1 MNTPGADVA
10 SLWQDVV
17 LLRWH
22 MSEET
27 VGNIFSK
34 AHLSLLPLIYEIMSQ
49 GHVQPGIIK
58 QDLNCSII

>member
-10 SLWQDVV
+10 SLWQDLV

-22 MSEET
+22 MSEAT
-27 VGNIFSK
+27 VGNIFTQ
-34 AHLSLLPLIYEIMSQ
+34 AHLSILPLIYEIMSS
-49 GHVQPGIIK
+49 GLVEPGIIK

>member
-10 SLWQDVV
+10 SLWQDWV

-22 MSEET
+22 MSEAT
-27 VGNIFSK
+27 VGNIFTK
-34 AHLSLLPLIYEIMSQ
+34 THLSHLPLIYKIMSQ
-49 GHVQPGIIK
+49 GHVQPRIIK